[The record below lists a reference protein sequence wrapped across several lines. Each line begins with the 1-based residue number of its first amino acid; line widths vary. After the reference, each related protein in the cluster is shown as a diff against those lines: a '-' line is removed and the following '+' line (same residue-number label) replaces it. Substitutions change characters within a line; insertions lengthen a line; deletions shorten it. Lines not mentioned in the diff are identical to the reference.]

1 MPPTSRRA
9 AALDVLLLMLI
20 AAALIWPLFQVEYFD
35 NWMSIDGAFIADAR
49 FLNGHFPAPGWVPNF
64 YCGNRMDYLYPPAIR
79 YGTVLV
85 ARLLAFSVARAY
97 HFYSAVMYCL
107 AAAGV
112 YILVRATGRSRAAGW
127 CAALAALILSPALA
141 IFKEIREDSAQHM
154 PEHLNIIVK
163 WGEVAHTSSFAVL
176 LFALAAAWSALRGGR
191 PRLIAAAA
199 LLCALTVSFN
209 FYGATALGIL
219 FSLMVW
225 TLWAV
230 DGGGAIWRRA
240 AAITALAY
248 ALTAWWLTPSFLKLT
263 ARNLMLVAQSST
275 PGSWVLTLAVLAVF
289 ALAARFFGRGHP
301 ERAWPVLLAGGVSL
315 FGLATVGAYY
325 FHFQALGDSKRLMPE
340 FELLLILAA
349 VACLGARRRVV
360 AVAAGLALAGLL
372 ALAVPYLLHPWKVY
386 VADLHPERRTEYRLA
401 DWLARD
407 LPGTRVHM
415 AGSLGFWSGV
425 WRDVPQVGG
434 VSDQGMENLNIAL
447 ANWQIEVGDRAAR
460 DVYWLQALGAGAIV
474 VHGPR
479 SQECFHAIRDSGKFL
494 GRLPVLYD
502 SGQDDVVYAVPRR
515 FPELARVVDRRR
527 MQSLP
532 AIPWNDQNE
541 PQLHAYAEA
550 LEQGP
555 DIRPL
560 LQWKGPASLE
570 VQAHVGEG
578 QSVVVQE
585 TYDPSWHA
593 WAAGHEVPVFKD
605 QLGFMRIDAPAG
617 TQRLVLRFD
626 TPLEARLGRWFT
638 GLTLAA
644 LLPLGVARR
653 RG

>member
-1 MPPTSRRA
+1 M
-9 AALDVLLLMLI
+9 LDVLFLMLI

-49 FLNGHFPAPGWVPNF
+49 FLNGHLPAPGWVPSF

-97 HFYSAVMYCL
+97 HFYSAIMYCM

-112 YILVRATGRSRAAGW
+112 YVLVRAAGKSRTSGW
-127 CAALAALILSPALA
+127 CAALASLILSPALA
-141 IFKEIREDSAQHM
+141 IFKEIRMDSAQHM
-154 PEHLNIIVK
+154 PERLNIIVK

-176 LFALAAAWSALRGGR
+176 PFALAASWSALRSGR

-230 DGGGAIWRRA
+230 DGCAHIWRRA
-240 AAITALAY
+240 GAITALAY
-248 ALTAWWLTPSFLKLT
+248 ALTAWWLTPSFVKLT
-263 ARNLMLVAQSST
+263 ARNLMLVAESAT
-275 PGSWVLTLAVLAVF
+275 PGSQAITLALLAVF
-289 ALAARFFGRGHP
+289 AVAARFFGRGHP
-301 ERAWPVLLAGGVSL
+301 ERAWPVFVAGGVSL

-325 FHFQALGDSKRLMPE
+325 FHFHAIGNSARLIPE
-340 FELLLILAA
+340 FDLLLIIAA
-349 VACLGARRRVV
+349 VTCLGARQRVV
-360 AVAAGLALAGLL
+360 AVTAGLALAGLL

-386 VADLHPERRTEYRLA
+386 VLDLHPERRIEYRLT
-401 DWLARD
+401 DWLARN
-407 LPGTRVHM
+407 LPGSRVHM
-415 AGSLGFWSGV
+415 AGSLGFWSGM
-425 WRDVPQVGG
+425 WRDVPQIGG

-447 ANWQIEVGDRAAR
+447 ANWQIITGDRATR

-474 VHGPR
+474 IHGPQ
-479 SQECFHAIRDSGKFL
+479 SQEYYHAIRDSGKFN
-494 GRLPVLYD
+494 GRLRVLYD

-515 FPELARVVDRRR
+515 FPELARVVDSHR

-541 PQLHAYAEA
+541 PQLQAYVET

-555 DIRPL
+555 DIHPL
-560 LQWKGPASLE
+560 VQWTGPASLE
-570 VQAHVGEG
+570 VQARVGQG
-578 QSVVVQE
+578 QSLVVQE
-585 TYDPSWHA
+585 TYDPAWHA
-593 WAAGHEVPVFKD
+593 WVAGREVPVSKD
-605 QLGFMRIDAPAG
+605 PLGFMRIDVPAG
-617 TQRLVLRFD
+617 TQHLVLRFD
-626 TPLEARLGRWFT
+626 TPLEVRLGRWFS
-638 GLTLAA
+638 GLALAM
-644 LLPLGVARR
+644 LLPLGIARR
-653 RG
+653 RW